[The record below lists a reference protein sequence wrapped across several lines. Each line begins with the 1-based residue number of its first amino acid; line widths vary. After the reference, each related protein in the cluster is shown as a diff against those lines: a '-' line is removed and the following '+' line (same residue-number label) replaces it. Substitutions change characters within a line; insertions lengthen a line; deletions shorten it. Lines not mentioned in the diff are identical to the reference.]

1 MGRPSVAPQRRR
13 QIVDATI
20 QCMASHGVSGTTLE
34 RIADTAGMARGHIR
48 HFAGNRDELLID
60 AARVFFFGDA
70 GWDETDIAT
79 LFRVAPLVSPAADIA
94 GALDYLFGEFAEP
107 GSENAAALAFIDAG
121 RTIPEIHLIV
131 LQAYRSI
138 QHALNAIFTRELP
151 PENADAFDSTA
162 YAVFSLALGNTFTN
176 DLDPSPERI
185 AQARQ
190 SAEGLIAALSYPR
203 DDRPR

>member
-34 RIADTAGMARGHIR
+34 RIADAAGMARGHIR
-48 HFAGNRDELLID
+48 HFAGNRDELLVD
-60 AARVFFFGDA
+60 AARVFFFGEG

-79 LFRVAPLVSPAADIA
+79 LFRTDPLVSPETDIT

-121 RTIPEIHLIV
+121 RTIPEIQLIV
-131 LQAYRSI
+131 IQAYRSI
-138 QHALNAIFTRELP
+138 QHALNAIFTRDLP
-151 PENADAFDSTA
+151 PENAAAFDPTA
-162 YAVFSLALGNTFTN
+162 YAVLSLAFGATFIN

-185 AQARQ
+185 AQARRG
-190 SAEGLIAALSYPR
+190 AEELIAALSR
-203 DDRPR
+203 DSRG